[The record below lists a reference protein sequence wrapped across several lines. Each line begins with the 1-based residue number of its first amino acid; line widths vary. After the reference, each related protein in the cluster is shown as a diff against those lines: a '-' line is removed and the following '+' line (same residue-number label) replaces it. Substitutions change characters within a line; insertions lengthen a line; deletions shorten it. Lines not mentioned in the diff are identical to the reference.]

1 MKKKFV
7 LNAVQR
13 EVIGKQVKA
22 LRREGKLPAI
32 VYGGEIEPTPIT
44 LETKHVRQLLAKIGA
59 NTLVTIAIDGKEHLT
74 LVREIQRTV
83 IKRNLLHVD
92 FQAVSLKEMI
102 TTTVPVVTVGE
113 SPAVI
118 NYNALLVIELDEL
131 DIEAQAQHLPDT
143 ITVDVSALSEI
154 GDNIYVRDLTIA
166 GNVEILNDPDD
177 IVIVIAAPTLMEIEE
192 EEEDVELLEELEGL
206 EEADEEAETE
216 EE

>member
-44 LETKHVRQLLAKIGA
+44 LETKNVRQLLAKIGA

-83 IKRNLLHVD
+83 IRRDLLHVD
-92 FQAVSLKEMI
+92 FQAVSLSEMI

-113 SPAVI
+113 SPAVT
-118 NYNALLVIELDEL
+118 NFNALLVTELDEL

-143 ITVDVSALSEI
+143 ISIDVSNLTEI
-154 GDNIYVRDLTIA
+154 GDNIYVRDLKIA

-192 EEEDVELLEELEGL
+192 EEDVELLEELEGL
-206 EEADEEAETE
+206 EEAVEEAETDE
-216 EE
+216 E